1 MRTSKSSSLVDSN
14 QTGNNGSGTI
24 PFIKRNDSVKI
35 LGDSLA
41 ESLGTLG
48 VITKRI
54 YFFPV
59 QFQTQVKIS
68 KLRVNV
74 TNSSNNSLCSVG
86 IYTNKK
92 SAIVNDTP
100 GELLKYVDTLV
111 TNSTGDKTANAS
123 FIFNKDTVYWIGVLF
138 NGAPT
143 VRALTVANIYAH
155 LGRVPNSNNA
165 YTHLYKNL
173 NTYVLP
179 QTAPED
185 LTISTGN
192 IPAVYIV
199 E

>member
-1 MRTSKSSSLVDSN
+1 MRTTKSSSLVDSN
-14 QTGNNGSGTI
+14 QTGNNGNGPI
-24 PFIKRNDSVKI
+24 PFIKRSDSVKI
-35 LGDSLA
+35 LGDALA
-41 ESLGTLG
+41 GSLGTLG

-59 QFQTQVKIS
+59 QFQAQVKIS

-74 TNSSNNSLCSVG
+74 TNSANNSLCSVG

-111 TNSTGDKTANAS
+111 TNSNGDKTADAS

-143 VRALTVANIYAH
+143 VRALTIANLYAH

>member
-1 MRTSKSSSLVDSN
+1 MRTTKSSSLVDSN

-24 PFIKRNDSVKI
+24 PFIKRADAVKI
-35 LGDSLA
+35 LGDALA
-41 ESLGTLG
+41 GSLGTLG

-54 YFFPV
+54 YFFPI
-59 QFQTQVKIS
+59 QFQTQIKIS

-74 TNSSNNSLCSVG
+74 TNSTNNSLCSVG

-92 SAIVNDTP
+92 STSGNDTP
-100 GELLKYVDTLV
+100 GDLMKFVDTLV
-111 TNSTGDKTANAS
+111 TNSNGDKTADAS

-143 VRALTVANIYAH
+143 VRALTIANLYSH

-179 QTAPED
+179 QVAPED